1 MNIEEIKHLK
11 HNSTIQNN
19 NTKIIDQKIFELIK
33 ETMKKKRRIDLD
45 SLYEDLNEM
54 YEIELIKHN
63 N

>member
-1 MNIEEIKHLK
+1 MNIEEIKDLK

-33 ETMKKKRRIDLD
+33 ETMKRKRRIDLD
-45 SLYEDLNEM
+45 SLYDDINEM